1 MLACLAVAC
10 VLAYGL
16 AGHGLPDV
24 NAHDGM
30 AGVAAGLCVLLVAA
44 VVVAGRRRPAWP
56 TAPASHDARLALCPM
71 GRPAAV
77 DVRARA
83 SPAELQRFRN

>member
-16 AGHGLPDV
+16 AGHGLPTAG
-24 NAHDGM
+24 AHDGM
-30 AGVAAGLCVLLVAA
+30 AGVAAGLCALFLTSVLVS
-44 VVVAGRRRPAWP
+44 RRRPAAP
-56 TAPASHDARLALCPM
+56 TARVAHGTRLAPTPAC
-71 GRPAAV
+71 RPATV

-83 SPAELQRFRN
+83 SPAVLQRFRN